1 MKRNVCRSIR
11 FFFFPR
17 VHFSICHQYTLIV
30 NYVKALRFYSF
41 TICLVFSG
49 VAQLSNS
56 AHIAALTIV
65 VLVLRVLALTFCSV
79 YPTCSLFSGVW
90 LACAANAH
98 FGNYT
103 FQTKLLCVFLPR
115 IEQKKTKTKIE
126 RRVESN
132 DGMPILALCSYTL
145 HPIHFYGVHHFLV
158 PPLGSSWM
166 SVRGCLWD

>member
-1 MKRNVCRSIR
+1 MKKNVCRSIR

-115 IEQKKTKTKIE
+115 IEQKKKQKQKL
-126 RRVESN
+126 N
-132 DGMPILALCSYTL
+132 DELNRMTGCRFWHFARIHYTRF
-145 HPIHFYGVHHFLV
+145 ISMAYTTF
-158 PPLGSSWM
+158 
-166 SVRGCLWD
+166 